1 MNYAGMN
8 FAMVRRLILKDW
20 YLQRLPILLSL
31 LGGAAAMAILL
42 FGGKAGF
49 MLGLILLITV
59 LVTISAMVTI
69 NLTVLERREQTLPFV
84 MSLPISY
91 REYTAAK
98 LLGVLVIFL
107 IPWSLFMA
115 ASFAVLA
122 FSPTKSQGLI
132 PYVAIMGTEILVSAC
147 LITVAGLITESQGW
161 AIGAMM
167 VGNVALNGVGYLVA
181 HLDGVSRYMFGPV
194 VRWTPTS
201 SGLLLAEYVAILS
214 LLGGT
219 FFLQSRKKDFL

>member
-1 MNYAGMN
+1 MN
-8 FAMVRRLILKDW
+8 FAMVWRLILKDW

-59 LVTISAMVTI
+59 LVTISAMLTI

-98 LLGVLVIFL
+98 LLGILGIFL

-115 ASFAVLA
+115 ASFTILA
-122 FSPTKSQGLI
+122 LSPTKSQGLI
-132 PYVAIMGTEILVSAC
+132 PYVAIMGTEILVSTC
-147 LITVAGLITESQGW
+147 LITAVGLITESQGW
-161 AIGAMM
+161 AIAAMM

-181 HLDGVSRYMFGPV
+181 HLDGVSRYMFGPA

-201 SGLLLAEYVAILS
+201 SGLLVAEYLAIL
-214 LLGGT
+214 LC
-219 FFLQSRKKDFL
+219 

>member
-1 MNYAGMN
+1 MN
-8 FAMVRRLILKDW
+8 FNMVACLIGKDW
-20 YLQRLPILLSL
+20 YLQRVPILLSL
-31 LGGAAAMAILL
+31 LGGIVAMAILV

-59 LVTISAMVTI
+59 LVTISAMLTI
-69 NLTVLERREQTLPFV
+69 NMTVTERKEQTLAFV

-147 LITVAGLITESQGW
+147 LITAVGLISESQGW
-161 AIGAMM
+161 AIAAMM

-181 HLDGVSRYMFGPV
+181 HLDGISRYMFGPV

-201 SGLLLAEYVAILS
+201 SGLLIAEFAAIAL

-219 FFLQSRKKDFL
+219 FLVQSRKKDFL

>member
-1 MNYAGMN
+1 MN
-8 FAMVRRLILKDW
+8 FELVKRLIVKDW

-31 LGGAAAMAILL
+31 LGGTVAMAILL

-59 LVTISAMVTI
+59 LVTISATLTI

-98 LLGVLVIFL
+98 LLGILVIFL
-107 IPWSLFMA
+107 IPWSIFMT

-122 FSPTKSQGLI
+122 LSPTKSQGLI
-132 PYVAIMGTEILVSAC
+132 PYVAIMGTEILVSTC
-147 LITVAGLITESQGW
+147 LITAVGLITESQGW
-161 AIGAMM
+161 AIAAMM

-181 HLDGVSRYMFGPV
+181 HLDGVSPYMFGPV
-194 VRWTPTS
+194 ARWTPTS
-201 SGLLLAEYVAILS
+201 SGLLIAEYLAIAL
-214 LLGGT
+214 LLGGA
-219 FFLQSRKKDFL
+219 FFVQSRKTDFL

>member
-1 MNYAGMN
+1 MN
-8 FAMVRRLILKDW
+8 FEMVKRLILKDW

-31 LGGAAAMAILL
+31 LGGTAAMAILL

-59 LVTISAMVTI
+59 LVTISAMLTI

-115 ASFAVLA
+115 ASFSVLV

-132 PYVAIMGTEILVSAC
+132 PYLAIMGTEILVSTC
-147 LITVAGLITESQGW
+147 LITATGLITESQGW
-161 AIGAMM
+161 AIAAMM

-194 VRWTPTS
+194 ARWTPTS
-201 SGLLLAEYVAILS
+201 SGLLIAEFAMIAL

-219 FFLQSRKKDFL
+219 FLIQSRKKDFL

>member
-1 MNYAGMN
+1 MN
-8 FAMVRRLILKDW
+8 FEMVKRLILKDW

-31 LGGAAAMAILL
+31 LGGTAAMAILL

-59 LVTISAMVTI
+59 LVTISAMLTI

-91 REYTAAK
+91 REYTVAK
-98 LLGVLVIFL
+98 LLGILLIFL

-115 ASFAVLA
+115 SSFVILVL
-122 FSPTKSQGLI
+122 SPTKSQGLI
-132 PYVAIMGTEILVSAC
+132 PFLAIMGTEILVSTC
-147 LITVAGLITESQGW
+147 LITATGLITESQGW
-161 AIGAMM
+161 AIAAMM

-194 VRWTPTS
+194 ARWTPTS
-201 SGLLLAEYVAILS
+201 SGLLIAEFAMIAL

-219 FFLQSRKKDFL
+219 FLIQSRKKDFL

>member
-1 MNYAGMN
+1 MN
-8 FAMVRRLILKDW
+8 FKMVAHLIRKDW

-31 LGGAAAMAILL
+31 MGGVAAIAILL

-59 LVTISAMVTI
+59 LVTISAILTI
-69 NLTVLERREQTLPFV
+69 NMTVLERKEQTLAFV

-91 REYTAAK
+91 REYSAAK
-98 LLGVLVIFL
+98 LIGILTIFL

-115 ASFAVLA
+115 SSFLILA
-122 FSPTKSQGLI
+122 LSPTKSQGLI
-132 PYVAIMGTEILVSAC
+132 PYVAIMGTEILVSTC
-147 LITVAGLITESQGW
+147 LIAAVGLITESQGW
-161 AIGAMM
+161 AISVML
-167 VGNVALNGVGYLVA
+167 VGNVALNAVGYLVA

-201 SGLLLAEYVAILS
+201 SGLLAGEYAAVALV
-214 LLGGT
+214 LGGT
-219 FFLQSRKKDFL
+219 FFVQSRKKDFL

>member
-1 MNYAGMN
+1 MN
-8 FAMVRRLILKDW
+8 FEMIKRLIVKDW
-20 YLQRLPILLSL
+20 YLQRFPILLSL
-31 LGGAAAMAILL
+31 LGGTAAMAILL

-59 LVTISAMVTI
+59 LVTISAMLTI
-69 NLTVLERREQTLPFV
+69 NTTVLERKEQTLAFV

-98 LLGVLVIFL
+98 LLGILLIFL

-115 ASFAVLA
+115 SSFVILVL
-122 FSPTKSQGLI
+122 SPTKSQGLI
-132 PYVAIMGTEILVSAC
+132 PYVAIMGAEILVSTC
-147 LITVAGLITESQGW
+147 LITAVGLITESQGW
-161 AIGAMM
+161 AIAAMM
-167 VGNVALNGVGYLVA
+167 IGNVALNGFGYLVA

-201 SGLLLAEYVAILS
+201 SGLLIAEFALIG
-214 LLGGT
+214 LLVGST
-219 FFLQSRKKDFL
+219 FLVQSRKK